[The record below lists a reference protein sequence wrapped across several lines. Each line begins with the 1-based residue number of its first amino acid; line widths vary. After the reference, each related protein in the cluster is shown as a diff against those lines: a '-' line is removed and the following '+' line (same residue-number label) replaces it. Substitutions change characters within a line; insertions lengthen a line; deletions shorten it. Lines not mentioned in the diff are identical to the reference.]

1 MKKILF
7 VFLITFLYNNQGFA
21 QDIFISGQTGKM
33 ILTWDDF
40 LGKPDKTS
48 THDAFTNWNVS
59 YSFGGTKLK
68 GDTIFFTLLKVKL
81 EFNGKESWIKRE
93 KSTNELL
100 MHEQGHFDIGRL
112 CSLELQK
119 TFNTTIFLKS
129 NFQTKPQLL
138 FDSILK
144 KYNQMGL
151 DYDKETDHSK
161 NKAEQLRWNLFF
173 QSQLSQ
179 TTN

>member
-68 GDTIFFTLLKVKL
+68 GDTIFFTLL
-81 EFNGKESWIKRE
+81 S
-93 KSTNELL
+93 
-100 MHEQGHFDIGRL
+100 
-112 CSLELQK
+112 
-119 TFNTTIFLKS
+119 
-129 NFQTKPQLL
+129 
-138 FDSILK
+138 
-144 KYNQMGL
+144 
-151 DYDKETDHSK
+151 
-161 NKAEQLRWNLFF
+161 
-173 QSQLSQ
+173 
-179 TTN
+179 